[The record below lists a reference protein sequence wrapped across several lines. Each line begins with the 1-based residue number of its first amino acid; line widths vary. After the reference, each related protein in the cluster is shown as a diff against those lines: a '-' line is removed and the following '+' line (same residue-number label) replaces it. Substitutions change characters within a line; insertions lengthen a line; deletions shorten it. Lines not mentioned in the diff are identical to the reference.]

1 MEKKNW
7 TIIDV
12 LKWTTD
18 YFTGKGIESPRLNI
32 ELMLCSVLNIS
43 RIKIYT
49 QHDKPLN
56 EIELKNLRNMILKRI
71 AGEPL
76 QYILGK
82 TTFLDIEIM
91 VNDTVMIPR
100 PETELLVNCIL
111 NDYPNKFKK
120 TKMLDIG
127 TGSGC
132 IALTLAQKFP
142 QSEVLAI
149 DNSYFALMTAKNNG
163 TNLAVKNINFNQ
175 CDILKEI
182 PTNEKFDLI
191 VSNPPYISHKEY
203 EQLDDG
209 VKNHE
214 PKDALTDGSDGL
226 VYYRRFARILPELI
240 KPEGRFYFE
249 IGYNQKPEIEKIFF
263 GSQFELYFFDDFNKI
278 PRIVRGVANY

>member
-7 TIIDV
+7 TIMDV
-12 LKWTTD
+12 LKWTAE
-18 YFTGKGIESPRLNI
+18 YFEEKGIESPRLNI
-32 ELMLCSVLNIS
+32 ELILCSVLNIK
-43 RIKIYT
+43 RIDVYT
-49 QHDKPLN
+49 QHDKPLS
-56 EIELKNLRNMILKRI
+56 ELELKNIRNMVLKRI
-71 AGEPL
+71 TGEPL

-82 TTFLDIEIM
+82 ITFLENEII

-100 PETELLVNCIL
+100 PETELMVTCIL
-111 NDYPNKFKK
+111 NDYPNKYKK
-120 TKMLDIG
+120 TRILDIG

-163 TNLAVKNINFNQ
+163 TNLAVRNVSFNQ

-191 VSNPPYISHKEY
+191 VSNPPYIPLKEY

-214 PKDALTDGSDGL
+214 PKDALTDGADGL
-226 VYYRRFARILPELI
+226 VYYRRFVQILPELI

-249 IGYNQKPEIEKIFF
+249 IGYNQRPEIEKIFF
-263 GSQFELYFFDDFNKI
+263 GSQFELTFFDDFNKI
-278 PRIVRGVANY
+278 PRIVRGVTNY